1 MSGRSDACGTK
12 GDGLNSCLASPF
24 PRGSAN
30 QRLHKLAYSTN
41 DPYTLSTVN
50 ILHFA
55 VINVVVGQA
64 KGKAAG
70 RRRGNCLR
78 RGWLRWNLAMEAKP
92 LRDELKRGKST
103 KG

>member
-1 MSGRSDACGTK
+1 MWNR

-30 QRLHKLAYSTN
+30 QRLHKLAYFTN
-41 DPYTLSTVN
+41 DPYTLSIVN

-64 KGKAAG
+64 KRQA
-70 RRRGNCLR
+70 RGGATVYEC
-78 RGWLRWNLAMEAKP
+78 GWLRWNLAMEAKP
-92 LRDELKRGKST
+92 FRDELKRGKST